1 MFSGGESRGG
11 GSWLCPV
18 AVGRPRWSPVE
29 TVSPAAP
36 SMGGEA
42 SSPLFGGVPGNGSG
56 VPGGHAGPPQPA
68 SCGSLVGV
76 PRQQRPVGRGATELS
91 PPPPRWLLP
100 WDAGGD
106 ESPQPSPGASGSAVS
121 ERGPV
126 PPKVPAGRQPPA
138 QRRPCCPSPFSL
150 VGVTPGVSVGQTQ
163 THSPPWATCRAGQ
176 WSHEWGT
183 HQCR

>member
-91 PPPPRWLLP
+91 PPPPP
-100 WDAGGD
+100 AGCSRGTPVVTSHPNPPR
-106 ESPQPSPGASGSAVS
+106 ELRGPPCRSGVPSPQRSPQGGSPLPNAVPAAPAPSP
-121 ERGPV
+121 
-126 PPKVPAGRQPPA
+126 
-138 QRRPCCPSPFSL
+138 L
-150 VGVTPGVSVGQTQ
+150 
-163 THSPPWATCRAGQ
+163 
-176 WSHEWGT
+176 WG
-183 HQCR
+183 